1 MAVNGKQ
8 LRVSLRFDEDIARA
22 VEYWVEKEKL
32 SDPTVSMNSWVVDA
46 ILLKIRHKNG
56 DFDVPS
62 LLVNRINELIDS
74 NASLATSVDNMQ
86 LVVTRGIDSLTS
98 LARGDNSYLSDDVDP
113 DLT

>member
-1 MAVNGKQ
+1 MVLLFVQ
-8 LRVSLRFDEDIARA
+8 
-22 VEYWVEKEKL
+22 
-32 SDPTVSMNSWVVDA
+32 TVSMNSWVVDA
-46 ILLKIRHKNG
+46 ILLKIRHNNG

-74 NASLATSVDNMQ
+74 NASLATSVGNMQ

-98 LARGDNSYLSDDVDP
+98 LARRDNSYLSDDVDS